1 MALATPRWSRTL
13 TSIDFL
19 VAGAFYTFGLLAI
32 AGAIGV
38 VVAPRVFHSALFLIM
53 TLGAVAAEFVLLGA
67 DFLAVVQILIY
78 VGAIMVLI
86 LFGIMLTP
94 QQVELKDVGPATRTV
109 AAVVVAAAIFLIT
122 AVVVVT
128 SQWPNSVATPIDVP
142 TATIIGER
150 LFGPYVLPFEIASVL
165 LLIAMIG
172 AIVIAR
178 ED

>member
-1 MALATPRWSRTL
+1 MLIPTEAL
-13 TSIDFL
+13 I
-19 VAGAFYTFGLLAI
+19 AGGFYTFALTAMV
-32 AGAIGV
+32 GAIGLV
-38 VVAPRVFHSALFLIM
+38 MARRVFHGALFL
-53 TLGAVAAEFVLLGA
+53 TLTLFSVAAEFVILGA
-67 DFLAVVQILIY
+67 DFLAGAHVLVY

-94 QQVELKDVGPATRTV
+94 QQVEITHMSNGARG
-109 AAVVVAAAIFLIT
+109 AAAWLVAGAIFIVIG
-122 AVVVVT
+122 AVIIT
-128 SQWPNSVATPIDVP
+128 SQWPRSVAQPMDVP
-142 TATIIGER
+142 TTSIIATQ